1 MTRWRARPD
10 GSTWG
15 DFGPDD
21 NLGRLNLVG
30 PEQVRKG
37 IAEVRDG
44 IVFCLSLPLD
54 RPGGNV
60 LNPNR
65 FPPVLRPTLRAGA
78 VNFNCNMSV
87 AVPGASDVMSDDL
100 VVLHTQYSTQ

>member
-1 MTRWRARPD
+1 MTRWRIRPD

-21 NLGRLNLVG
+21 TLGRLNLVG
-30 PEQVRKG
+30 PEQVRRG

-54 RPGGNV
+54 RPGGTV

-65 FPPVLRPTLRAGA
+65 FRPWSARRCGREQSTSIAI
-78 VNFNCNMSV
+78 CPSPC
-87 AVPGASDVMSDDL
+87 PGQA
-100 VVLHTQYSTQ
+100 T